1 MRVGTWRRLPLLA
14 GGLSFFLASCNLAPK
29 YRTPHFIYPDG
40 WEGKGIMGNAK
51 PADAV
56 VRGEWWKLFHDP
68 QLDELEDRLNAYNPD
83 LQAAAEVFTQERDIA
98 RETESRLYP
107 QLAGGAQMSRN
118 KQSEGRLF
126 LRRSNNTPIYES
138 NVAYSGAATWEPDFW
153 DAIRNQTH
161 MQKNLAQAGAAEYAL
176 TRLSLQAELA
186 SNYMALRGIDA
197 QLAVYDDSIRYFRTA
212 VEITRLRQGGAI
224 GAGLD
229 VSRAENELY
238 SAQAAKS
245 YLLATRQVQEHAI
258 AVMVNMVPASFHIQP
273 IRDFRLHFDTIRV
286 KEGIPSTL
294 LERRPDV
301 AMSERQMAAAA
312 RAIGVSRAA
321 FYPHITI
328 SATGGFEDSGFD
340 LASISKAFWRVAVQ
354 AVEPLFTGGMRRAAL
369 QRAWSQYRER
379 VDAYRAT
386 VLAAFQDVE
395 DGLSQTALYH
405 QERLQQHQAVDA
417 ALRTQNMTMALYT
430 GGLTNYLDAL
440 VAQQDALK
448 ARLLEVQAQTRQVQA
463 TVRLIRALGGG
474 WSSTLLPDIKS
485 IDPIGPLQY
494 EGLHHARPAGE
505 VPVGTP
511 QKGSEIQPPASES
524 DLTGKAAVPAHP

>member
-1 MRVGTWRRLPLLA
+1 MAGRLWGRVSLVI
-14 GGLSFFLASCNLAPK
+14 GGLSLCLTSCDLAPH
-29 YRTPHFIYPDG
+29 YHTPHFIYPDG
-40 WEGKGIMGNAK
+40 WAGKGIMGDAQ
-51 PADAV
+51 PADAIE
-56 VRGEWWKLFHDP
+56 RGQWWTLFHDP
-68 QLDELEDRLNAYNPD
+68 QLDDLEKRLEAYNPD

-153 DAIRNQTH
+153 DAIRNQSH
-161 MQKNLAQAGAAEYAL
+161 MQKNLAQAGAAQYAL

-186 SNYMALRGIDA
+186 SNYVTLRGIDA

-229 VSRAENELY
+229 VSRAENQLY
-238 SAQAAKS
+238 DAEAAKS
-245 YLLATRQVQEHAI
+245 DLMAARQIEEHAI
-258 AVMVNMVPASFHIQP
+258 AVMVNMVPASFHIEP
-273 IRDFRLHFDTIRV
+273 IKDIRMHFGTIRV
-286 KEGIPSTL
+286 QSGLPSTL

-301 AMSERQMAAAA
+301 AVSERQMAAAA

-321 FYPHITI
+321 FYPHIVI

-340 LASISKAFWRVAVQ
+340 LASISRAFWQIAVQ

-386 VLAAFQDVE
+386 VLGAFQDVE
-395 DGLSQTALYH
+395 DGLSETGLYH
-405 QERLQQHQAVDA
+405 QEQLQQHQAVEA
-417 ALRTQNMTMALYT
+417 ALRTQAMTMALYT
-430 GGLTNYLDAL
+430 GGLSNYLDAL

-448 ARLLEVQAQTRQVQA
+448 ARLLEVQAQMKQVQA

-474 WSSTLLPDIKS
+474 WSDKLLPDIKS

-494 EGLHHARPAGE
+494 KGLHHARPAGE
-505 VPVGTP
+505 VPVGVA
-511 QKGSEIQPPASES
+511 QHGSEIEPPLAER
-524 DLTGKAAVPAHP
+524 DFTGAPHETTHP